1 MDKPAAVDALGA
13 LAHPIRLDA
22 FRALVVGGPSG
33 LTPGVLVDMLG
44 ITYAKLGFHLKDLL
58 QAGLVTQ
65 EQVGRHVI
73 YRAAFARMDELIAFL
88 TDNCCKG
95 LPTARGADTAN
106 AAACC

>member
-1 MDKPAAVDALGA
+1 MDNLAAVDALGA

-22 FRALVVGGPSG
+22 FRTLVVAGHSG

-44 ITYAKLGFHLKDLL
+44 ITYAKLGFHLKDLFE
-58 QAGLVTQ
+58 AGLVTQ

-73 YRAAFARMDELIAFL
+73 YRAAFARMDELLAFL

-95 LPTARGADTAN
+95 LPGARAKDAPE
-106 AAACC
+106 AASCC